1 MIRLAPSILLSLAF
15 ALQGPAL
22 ADTVLAKHLIRPRS
36 VISAMDVVV
45 TGATLPNGYTL
56 PEEVI
61 GLEAKNLIYPGRP
74 LGPHNVRPPAII
86 ERNAIVTVHFARKGL
101 EIATEGR
108 ALDRAAIGET
118 VKVMN
123 LDSRTTLTGL
133 AMSDGSVLVAR

>member
-1 MIRLAPSILLSLAF
+1 MGRMTALILLALAF
-15 ALQGPAL
+15 TGQCPVL

-36 VISAMDVVV
+36 VISDMDVVV
-45 TGATLPNGYTL
+45 TASTLPNGYSA

-74 LGPHNVRPPAII
+74 LGPHNLRQPAVID
-86 ERNAIVTVHFARKGL
+86 RNAIVTIHFARKGIV
-101 EIATEGR
+101 IATEGR

-133 AMSDGSVLVAR
+133 AMSDGSVLVAK